1 MNFEEYKKR
10 IFAERPD
17 VKREYE
23 KLVEPLNVEQLNA
36 MDGEPVW
43 VEFEDGSGGLLGIVH
58 ITVFRQIVFPNGLH
72 CTIGKPYYGRT
83 YKAYRYQPVA
93 TNVPKFEFG
102 PEELNINVDAWEPCV
117 ECKTCRNCK
126 NQDDYNPYEGTTGEC
141 GQCYDMSNF
150 YPVNFC
156 HECGKPMTEEA
167 RTMLE
172 KRLRGVREWLL
183 RKYQNT

>member
-1 MNFEEYKKR
+1 MNFEEYKNKV
-10 IFAERPD
+10 FVERPD

-43 VEFEDGSGGLLGIVH
+43 VEFEDGSGGLWGIVH

-126 NQDDYNPYEGTTGEC
+126 NYVEYEPCKTC
-141 GQCYDMSNF
+141 HNMSNF
-150 YPVNFC
+150 KPFNFC
-156 HECGKPMTEEA
+156 QECGKPLTLEA
-167 RTMLE
+167 RAMLE
-172 KRLRGVREWLL
+172 KRLRGCMG
-183 RKYQNT
+183 